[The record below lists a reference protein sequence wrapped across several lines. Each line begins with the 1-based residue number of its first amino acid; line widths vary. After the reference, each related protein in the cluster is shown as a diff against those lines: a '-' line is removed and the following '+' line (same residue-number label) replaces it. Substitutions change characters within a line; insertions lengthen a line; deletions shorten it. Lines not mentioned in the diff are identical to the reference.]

1 MLVAGDLLEFHG
13 EWFTWD
19 PNLNI
24 GLVRMFRAQLPWG
37 CWKCSLGHA
46 VSQNSLVVSRRLWT
60 EKVSPNT
67 EFLTFFTLFNVT
79 LKGPEVLSFQES
91 EMERET
97 SSLGKWENWNREARK
112 CIYGSIEAGN
122 SILLFSNFFPSSLHY
137 LPGSWLYPFSW
148 GIFYSFISSK
158 WGTAWH
164 VWKGPDLS
172 HSPFFK
178 SHR

>member
-1 MLVAGDLLEFHG
+1 
-13 EWFTWD
+13 
-19 PNLNI
+19 
-24 GLVRMFRAQLPWG
+24 MFRAQLPWG

-97 SSLGKWENWNREARK
+97 SSLGK
-112 CIYGSIEAGN
+112 
-122 SILLFSNFFPSSLHY
+122 
-137 LPGSWLYPFSW
+137 
-148 GIFYSFISSK
+148 
-158 WGTAWH
+158 
-164 VWKGPDLS
+164 
-172 HSPFFK
+172 
-178 SHR
+178 